1 MDEIKNIIN
10 EIMEDIKKR
19 RENIKEIPGIPFR
32 CTSCN
37 DGEFLIQELP
47 FICESYGEFNCP
59 IFREEIK
66 DNIGKIFL
74 NSSIDK
80 VEDKARIVLLSYL
93 TNIKKMVRGGKG
105 LNILGTIGVGK
116 TSIIVLIIQK
126 LFKERYSFRY
136 FHIKSFLDSQI
147 ENINF
152 NSFSFLFIDD
162 LGSEYLNEKNSSF
175 INYVVDLRYRF
186 MLPTIITSNLSEREL
201 RERYPRAM
209 DRLSN
214 RNIKINLEG
223 TSRRS
228 KTKNDF

>member
-37 DGEFLIQELP
+37 EGEFLIQELP
-47 FICESYGEFNCP
+47 FICEFFGEFNCP

-66 DNIGKIFL
+66 DDIGKIFL
-74 NSSIDK
+74 NTSIDK
-80 VEDKARIVLLSYL
+80 VEDKAREILSSYL
-93 TNIKKMVRGGKG
+93 TNIRKMVRGGKG

-126 LFKERYSFRY
+126 IFKERY
-136 FHIKSFLDSQI
+136 
-147 ENINF
+147 
-152 NSFSFLFIDD
+152 
-162 LGSEYLNEKNSSF
+162 SSF

-201 RERYPRAM
+201 RIRYPRAM
-209 DRLSN
+209 DRLFS